1 MTSSTAAADAA
12 HRDSATLEKPAN
24 GKAGL
29 RHWRTDL
36 LAGLAVSLV
45 SLPLSSGI
53 AIASGAPPIYGIISA
68 IIAGLVFPFVGG
80 SFVTISGP
88 AAGLAPA
95 LLATMAHLGGAGSAD
110 HVGAGYPMLLVVIS
124 AVGVAQIVLAQF
136 GLARFAAIF
145 PASVVEGMLA
155 AIGMLIL
162 VKALPLALGVY
173 GPVHAH
179 DFLEYVGSIPHWI
192 EMAEPRSI
200 AVSAAC
206 LAVFGLLATATF
218 KRVQLFKVVPAH
230 VFAVVVGASL
240 AAVLGLS
247 GDALISVPANP
258 LSGLQLPA
266 FGQLAGS
273 PDLWKAALIG
283 FVTLTLIDGVE
294 SLATAQAVDR
304 IDPFKRKSEPNRVL
318 RAMGISNLVSSLLG
332 GLTVIPGGVKSKT
345 CIEAG
350 GRTLWANFANAVFL
364 LAFLFVAPGL
374 VSLIPKAALGAILIY
389 TGWKMAHPRI
399 AREVRSIGVEQLS
412 LYGLT
417 IAVTLVSDLLI
428 GVLAGTAAKLLIV
441 VVRSGFAPRSLNP
454 RLLADVFRDPVV
466 ATREAGGVLT
476 LELGRPLVC
485 FNAYKLIERL
495 DRERANGDLREVVL
509 EVGERTPLI
518 DHTALDAVEA
528 AIESAAERPMRIV
541 GLEALEAVSG
551 HHAAMRVRPRMPL
564 SATGG

>member
-1 MTSSTAAADAA
+1 MPHSASPATPVAASSDPP
-12 HRDSATLEKPAN
+12 KN
-24 GKAGL
+24 GRAGL
-29 RHWRTDL
+29 RHWRFDF

-95 LLATMAHLGGAGSAD
+95 LLATMAALGGAGSAD
-110 HVGAGYPMLLVVIS
+110 HVGAGYPLLLVVIC
-124 AVGVAQIVLAQF
+124 AVGVAQIVLAQL

-155 AIGMLIL
+155 AIGVLIL

-173 GPVHAH
+173 EPVHAH
-179 DFLEYVGSIPHWI
+179 GFLEYVYSIPHWLDS
-192 EMAEPRSI
+192 AEPRSM
-200 AVSAAC
+200 AVSATC
-206 LAVFGLLATATF
+206 LAAFGLLGSATL
-218 KRVQLFKVVPAH
+218 KRVQLFRVVPAH
-230 VFAVVVGASL
+230 VFAVVIGATL
-240 AAVLGLS
+240 AAFLGLT
-247 GDALISVPANP
+247 GEALISVPANP

-266 FGQLAGS
+266 FGQLVNS

-304 IDPFKRKSEPNRVL
+304 IDPFKRKSQPNRVL

-399 AREVRSIGVEQLS
+399 AREVRSIGLEQLA
-412 LYGLT
+412 LYLLT
-417 IAVTLVSDLLI
+417 IAVTLLTDLLI

-441 VVRSGFAPRSLNP
+441 LVRSRLEPKAVNP
-454 RLLADVFRDPVV
+454 VLLANLFRDPVV
-466 ATREAGGVLT
+466 GAHELGGVLT
-476 LELGRPLVC
+476 LEVGRPLVC

-495 DRERANGDLREVVL
+495 DRARTAGGLREVVL
-509 EVGERTPLI
+509 EVGAGTPLI

-528 AIESAAERPMRIV
+528 AIESATERPLRIV
-541 GLEALEAVSG
+541 GLESLEALSG
-551 HHAAMRVRPRMPL
+551 HHSAMRVRPRVPL